1 MAARIVSIP
10 LVLVSVLACGP
21 TPTQP
26 TSTPLPPLSSMNTL
40 GQYTLTMTASPSCSL
55 PPAVMSRAYEATV
68 FERRA
73 GLIEVAVDTEYLLS
87 CWGCLETG
95 FQGTRDGDALQFD
108 IVGEGGRWFFAD
120 LVEDGE
126 LRYDGTATATMLDNG
141 NITGT
146 FDGRITILAGASL
159 SPLAVCGATDH
170 KMELVLR

>member
-21 TPTQP
+21 SPTRPTPP
-26 TSTPLPPLSSMNTL
+26 GLPPLSPTNTL

-55 PPAVMSRAYEATV
+55 SPAVMSRVYEATV

-73 GLIEVAVDTEYLLS
+73 GLVEVAVDTEYPTA

-108 IVGEGGRWFFAD
+108 IVGEGGRWYFAD
-120 LVEDGE
+120 LVQDGE
-126 LRYDGTATATMLDNG
+126 LRYDGTATATMLDNKS
-141 NITGT
+141 ITGT
-146 FDGRITILAGASL
+146 FDGRITILGGASF
-159 SPLAVCGATDH
+159 SPLAVCEATDH
-170 KMELVLR
+170 KMELVLQ